1 MSEMADVTP
10 GDVVRRSNVR
20 GLVVVDVVGD
30 RAVLRPKSDAM
41 GPLIAV
47 PLDELEVYDHLN
59 DAELAAVQHEIAELA
74 RSIAEGPR

>member
-1 MSEMADVTP
+1 MSEMVDITP

-30 RAVLRPKSDAM
+30 RAVLRPKSDVM

-59 DAELAAVQHEIAELA
+59 DAEMAAVQREISELA